1 MTKTKPRLY
10 VLMRPDC
17 DHAVVLRQGPSRV
30 FCVLGW
36 NLKTDKIVVG
46 QWCKHKIYVGRCDI
60 SSNGKYLVYFALDGR
75 WKSEAKGAWTA
86 ISFAPYLKAL
96 KLYPQGSTWGGGGMF
111 YRDRKTAPA
120 NVATY
125 WDDLDPFDGDRLFL
139 HCSPEA
145 VCERDGWTRGD
156 KTGWRKP
163 LTNVLALERKNV
175 GEKPARYAIVDGET
189 VSARPGWTWAD
200 VDTKRKRLLWAEAG
214 VLYEAR
220 IGARGLGEGEPMF
233 DACDMTFEPI
243 AAPYQNKT
251 AIGGA

>member
-125 WDDLDPFDGDRLFL
+125 WDDLDPFDGDRLFF